1 MSRTLPIALGARPR
15 GRFPLPTPATH
26 RPGHDSP
33 SALREPRQ
41 APLRRRCGSRR
52 ASCPAYREHHR
63 RRLARA
69 VRSSG
74 ARAEHERRAQRWSIV
89 SLPLLV
95 LTRQSVRKIISQ
107 SNSVRGARAQPL
119 GEDLW
124 EACGDFGIAAGLDL
138 VRNNRVVG
146 CSRQNLNVLPLLHN
160 KRTLGSP
167 EPWWSPGASPSV
179 RGYLQH
185 PSR

>member
-1 MSRTLPIALGARPR
+1 LSGTLPIALGARPR
-15 GRFPLPTPATH
+15 GRLLLPTPAAH
-26 RPGHDSP
+26 RPRHDSP

-52 ASCPAYREHHR
+52 TSCPAYREHHR

-74 ARAEHERRAQRWSIV
+74 ARAEHERRARRWSIV

-107 SNSVRGARAQPL
+107 SNSVRGARATARRGSMGGL
-119 GEDLW
+119 H
-124 EACGDFGIAAGLDL
+124 FGSAAGLDL

-146 CSRQNLNVLPLLHN
+146 CSRQNLNLLPLLHN
-160 KRTLGSP
+160 KRTLGPP
-167 EPWWSPGASPSV
+167 EPWWSPGAAPSV